1 MRGRPGK
8 QAVRKRYTNLDPVV
22 LLTWMAL
29 VAVGLLAIYSATH
42 GPASEFYQFN
52 PRQNFGNQVTW
63 LGICVVG
70 LVVALVLPVR
80 FFQQM
85 AFPIY
90 GLTILLL
97 LAALLFGREVNGA
110 KSWLYFGPM
119 SLQVSELAKVGTVLA
134 VAQVVGMRRPK
145 TMDLR
150 FAFLLVGIIM
160 LPASLIILQNDT
172 GTALVFFGLVPIVL
186 FWSGLDFNLL
196 LLMIAPAVAGYFAIV
211 SMPTAIIFVLV
222 FVAFMWWRTR
232 DTRISIVSLVMT
244 GGVVALANV
253 AITMVLSDYQ
263 VQRIMSFTDPGA
275 AEFRQNV
282 GFHQVNS
289 MAAIGSGGWFGKG
302 FLQGTQTQ
310 GGYVFE
316 QSTDFVFSVIGEEWG
331 FFGSLVVIILFAVL
345 LIRLLQLGANMKHPF
360 GVLVAAGAA
369 GIYLIHIFINI
380 GMATSLLPVIGIPL
394 PFISYG
400 GSALLANTALLAI
413 VLSLHLKKDD
423 FSIYGY

>member
-1 MRGRPGK
+1 M
-8 QAVRKRYTNLDPVV
+8 RKRYTNLDPVT

-29 VAVGLLAIYSATH
+29 VAIGLLAIFSATH
-42 GPASEFYQFN
+42 GPSSEFYQFN
-52 PRQNFGNQVTW
+52 PRQNFGNQITW
-63 LGICVVG
+63 LGICLVG
-70 LVVALVLPVR
+70 MVVAMVLPVR

-90 GLTILLL
+90 GLTLLL
-97 LAALLFGREVNGA
+97 LVAALLFGREVNGA
-110 KSWLYFGPM
+110 RSWLYFGPM

-211 SMPTAIIFVLV
+211 SMPTAVIFVLA
-222 FVAFMWWRTR
+222 FVGFMWWRTR
-232 DTRISIVSLVMT
+232 ETRISVISGVIT

-302 FLQGTQTQ
+302 YLQGTQTQ

-331 FFGSLVVIILFAVL
+331 FFGSLVVLILFAVL
-345 LIRLLQLGANMKHPF
+345 LIRVLQLGANMKHPF
-360 GVLVAAGAA
+360 GVLIAAGTA
-369 GIYLIHIFINI
+369 GIFLIHIFINI

-400 GSALLANTALLAI
+400 GSALLANSALLAI